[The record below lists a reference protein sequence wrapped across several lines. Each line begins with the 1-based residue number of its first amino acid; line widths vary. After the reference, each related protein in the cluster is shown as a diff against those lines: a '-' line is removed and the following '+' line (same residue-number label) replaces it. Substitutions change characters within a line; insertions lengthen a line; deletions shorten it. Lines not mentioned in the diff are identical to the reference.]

1 MHGFRCLTVVLLAP
15 LVTAAAAPA
24 AAQAVAAPEAAALP
38 ADPKPGQVVEIML
51 PDGVPMKFCYCPP
64 GEFLMGV
71 PQTKQEKQQ
80 GVGGQV
86 KVRITKGFW
95 LAQTEFTQAQRS
107 ALKLRV
113 RGREEAPRTMPDQPS
128 WNHSYVGDAD
138 DERSAIGTIGKLAA
152 MVPLPAGWKFSL
164 PTEAQW
170 EYACRAGTTTFFH
183 YGDALDGEQANC
195 NGEFPHGTDKKVP
208 KLDAL
213 RPVASYA
220 PNAWGLHDMHGN
232 VAEWCLDYYAPTL
245 AGGDDP
251 TGPAE
256 FDGPKPERVTR
267 GGSFASRA
275 IYCGSGMRK
284 NRHEGA
290 HETALGMR
298 VAIVPAAP
306 GK

>member
-1 MHGFRCLTVVLLAP
+1 MRGSRFLLVALLA
-15 LVTAAAAPA
+15 AAAAPA
-24 AAQAVAAPEAAALP
+24 PAVAQAVAAPAAQAATLP

-71 PQTKQEKQQ
+71 PQSKQEKQQ

-95 LAQTEFTQAQRS
+95 LAQTELTQAQRS
-107 ALKLRV
+107 ALKLRL
-113 RGREEAPRTMPDQPS
+113 RGREEAPGTQPDHPTWVNGYAMPP
-128 WNHSYVGDAD
+128 Y

-152 MVPLPAGWKFSL
+152 TVPLPAGWKFSL

-183 YGDALDGEQANC
+183 YGDALDGEQASC

-208 KLDAL
+208 KLDAP

-245 AGGDDP
+245 TGGDDP

-267 GGSFASRA
+267 GGSFGVKA